1 MNFVRK
7 DRYDE
12 NRIAGAMS
20 RKEKTMALEGR
31 CLKALSHEDLTKIKE
46 WRNSQIE
53 FLRQWKP
60 LTDQNQE
67 EWFHRISKDE
77 SQAVFA
83 IKAVIDGKQ
92 ELIGYCALVRID
104 TINRRAEL
112 SFLVDPSRA
121 QDTVLYEKDMRCSLA
136 LLCAYGFDQ
145 IALHKIFTETFE
157 FRKEHM
163 SILEDFGFRKEGSMR
178 DHQWKKGRFWDSILH
193 SMLEQEWREIR
204 SKWF

>member
-1 MNFVRK
+1 MRRK
-7 DRYDE
+7 GK
-12 NRIAGAMS
+12 A
-20 RKEKTMALEGR
+20 MALEGR
-31 CLKALSHEDLTKIKE
+31 CLKALSYEDLTKIKE
-46 WRNSQIE
+46 WRNSQIDV
-53 FLRQWKP
+53 LRQWKP

-83 IKAVIDGKQ
+83 IKNVIDGKE

-121 QDTVLYEKDMRCSLA
+121 QDKALYERDMRCSLA

-145 IALHKIFTETFE
+145 IGLHKIFTETFE

-163 SILEDFGFRKEGSMR
+163 LILEGFGFRREGSMR
-178 DHQWKKGRFWDSILH
+178 DHQWKKGRFWDSTLH

-204 SKWF
+204 DKWF